1 MGDETTTRRA
11 TGQPP
16 RALVLAL
23 LALTALRL
31 VVAAR
36 AGLVDDET
44 YYRLW
49 SLDLRFGYL
58 DHAPMVAWMIRAG
71 REIVGDTALGV
82 RLLAPVAVLAGS
94 LLLWRA
100 VALVEGRATATR
112 AAVWFNAMILV
123 GAGSVL
129 MTPDTPAVF
138 FWGATLWAL
147 AELAVSREPKWWLV
161 VGLAAGLGL
170 FSKYSV
176 LFLGLGVLVWLA
188 STRASRRWFAA
199 WQTWVGGALA
209 LALFAPVV
217 HWNATHEWVSF
228 AKQFGRTAVK
238 EWRFDTPF
246 ELIGVQLLLIGL
258 PMVPFVA
265 LGVAR
270 AWRAW
275 RRGDAAA
282 ALPLATSL
290 PFVAYLLHHSL
301 HGRIEGNWPAP
312 LYPAM
317 AWMAASAAAP
327 FAAPFASGAGRV
339 LPGLAKWVAPV
350 GFALTALLY
359 AHVGTNLVVLP
370 QSKDPTAQM
379 RGWEAFARDLEAKRA
394 DLGLGWI
401 AAENY
406 TLEGQLAMRLGWGRV
421 IPLDEKERWLHLP
434 PTAATV
440 AAGPGLL
447 VTRANRDVS
456 AAMAHWFEEVTPVG
470 SLGRAVGDRPIE
482 TYNLYRIARPIA
494 R

>member
-1 MGDETTTRRA
+1 MTGGDTTTR
-11 TGQPP
+11 TPPGLPP
-16 RALVLAL
+16 RALVLGL

-71 REIVGDTALGV
+71 REIVGDTGLGV
-82 RLLAPVAVLAGS
+82 RLLGPFAVLAGS

-100 VALVEGRATATR
+100 VALVEGRETATR
-112 AAVWFNAMILV
+112 AAVWFNAMILI

-147 AELAVSREPKWWLV
+147 TELAVSREPRWWLV
-161 VGLAAGLGL
+161 VGLTAGLGL

-176 LFLGLGVLVWLA
+176 LFLGLGVLLWLA
-188 STRASRRWFAA
+188 STRESRRWFAA
-199 WQTWVGGALA
+199 WQTWVGAMLA
-209 LALFAPVV
+209 LLLFAPVV
-217 HWNATHEWVSF
+217 HWNATHEWMSF

-265 LGVAR
+265 LGAAR
-270 AWRAW
+270 AWRGW
-275 RRGDAAA
+275 RAGDAAT

-301 HGRIEGNWPAP
+301 HGRVEGNWPAP

-327 FAAPFASGAGRV
+327 LFAKADRV
-339 LPGLAKWVAPV
+339 LPALAKWVAPV
-350 GFALTALLY
+350 GLALTALLY
-359 AHVGTNLVVLP
+359 AHVTTNLVVLP

-379 RGWEAFARDLEAKRA
+379 RGWETFARELEVKRA

-401 AAENY
+401 GAENY

-434 PTAATV
+434 PTGATV
-440 AAGPGLL
+440 AGGPGLL
-447 VTRANRDVS
+447 VTRANRDSS
-456 AAMAHWFEEVTPVG
+456 AAMLHRFEEVTPMG
-470 SLGRAVGDRPIE
+470 SLTRAVGDRPVE

-494 R
+494 H